1 MVVLFVT
8 TIGNHGQDMTRR
20 DGDRERKEEPFV
32 HNVK

>member
-8 TIGNHGQDMTRR
+8 TIGNHGQDET
-20 DGDRERKEEPFV
+20 GWGPGRKEEPFV